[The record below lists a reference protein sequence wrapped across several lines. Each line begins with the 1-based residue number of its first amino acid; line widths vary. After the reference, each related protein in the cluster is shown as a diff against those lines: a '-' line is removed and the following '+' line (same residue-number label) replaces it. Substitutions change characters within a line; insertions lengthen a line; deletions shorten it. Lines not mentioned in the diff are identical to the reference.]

1 MSATT
6 EPKRRGRPPAPEGQ
20 KRDQR
25 AELRMTVAERA
36 KYDALGGLA
45 WFHQQLHK
53 AKLPT

>member
-1 MSATT
+1 MSAVP